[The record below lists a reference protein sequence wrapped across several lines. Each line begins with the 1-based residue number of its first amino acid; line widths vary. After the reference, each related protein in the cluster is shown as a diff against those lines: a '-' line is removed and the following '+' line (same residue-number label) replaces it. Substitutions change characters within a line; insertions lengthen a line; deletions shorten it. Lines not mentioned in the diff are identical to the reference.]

1 VTTQT
6 PLFDAVQDACS
17 RSHSPE
23 RWTDADRPTL
33 LRVCEL
39 MLAARDNR
47 SAAKILEAMIERGGP
62 DAIGVECSTDGPN
75 PMTQLLPLLE
85 TCRARERLRGA
96 FTGRQVSGPVARR
109 A

>member
-1 VTTQT
+1 MTTQT

-39 MLAARDNR
+39 CWPPATTPAPR
-47 SAAKILEAMIERGGP
+47 ILEAMIERGGP

-96 FTGRQVSGPVARR
+96 FTGRQVSGPVAGR